1 MNCVPANPLLD
12 KALWAVM
19 GLVSL
24 FLFLGAVV
32 LFALLLR
39 QKRYGK
45 LWAALPAILLSYFLF
60 QCICTYTAD
69 VANSSAAI
77 SVVTWFASLPGW
89 LVLLTCVLLA
99 LAEGLLFRGVGAY
112 EKSRIT
118 PLSVKEAT
126 DSLPMG
132 ICAYLS
138 GGQIVMMNQA
148 IADFCLKATGNV
160 LSDEEAFAEQLRSG
174 SLQPG
179 CKTVML
185 GETPVI
191 VLADDTAW
199 ALSEEILSG
208 ENEKTRILRVSDITE
223 AYQKTLALRSV
234 QEKVS
239 SLNQQLAKANRE
251 IVNLTAAQEVL
262 NAKIKIHDELGSSLL
277 SIRRYLQSGGS
288 EEEREEIVGRLR
300 RNVTCLKGEPEA
312 SADEYELMTETAAR
326 LGVEIAVT
334 GELPQMEPHK
344 RILAT
349 AMHECLTNMLR
360 HADGDELHIAL
371 TESEKNLV
379 AVFTNNGKAPDGE
392 IREKGGLAS
401 LRVLIEQAG
410 GAMKV
415 RSVPSFAIQLELPKE
430 VENAL

>member
-1 MNCVPANPLLD
+1 MNIPANPLLD

-32 LFALLLR
+32 LFALLIR

-69 VANSSAAI
+69 VTNSPAAI

-89 LVLLTCVLLA
+89 LVLLTCALLA
-99 LAEGLLFRGVGAY
+99 LAEGRLFRGVGVY

-132 ICAYLS
+132 ICAYLP
-138 GGQIVMMNQA
+138 GGQIMMMNRA
-148 IADFCLKATGNV
+148 IADFCQRATGSV
-160 LSDEEAFAEQLRSG
+160 LSDGEAFAEKLRSG
-174 SLQPG
+174 QLKPG

-199 ALSEEILSG
+199 ALSEEILSD
-208 ENEKTRILRVSDITE
+208 EKEEIRILRVSDITE
-223 AYQKTLALRSV
+223 AYDKTLALRSV

-239 SLNQQLAKANRE
+239 SLNQRLARANRE
-251 IVNLTAAQEVL
+251 IVDLTAAQEVL
-262 NAKIKIHDELGSSLL
+262 SAKIKIHDELGSSLL
-277 SIRRYLQSGGS
+277 SIWRYLQSGGGK
-288 EEEREEIVGRLR
+288 EEREEIVGRLR
-300 RNVTCLKGEPEA
+300 QNITFLKGEPEA
-312 SADEYELMTETAAR
+312 PADEYELMMETAAR
-326 LGVEIAVT
+326 LGLHIAVT

-360 HADGDELHIAL
+360 HADGDELRIAV
-371 TESEKNLV
+371 TETEETLV

-401 LRVLIEQAG
+401 LRVLTEQVG
-410 GAMKV
+410 GAMTV